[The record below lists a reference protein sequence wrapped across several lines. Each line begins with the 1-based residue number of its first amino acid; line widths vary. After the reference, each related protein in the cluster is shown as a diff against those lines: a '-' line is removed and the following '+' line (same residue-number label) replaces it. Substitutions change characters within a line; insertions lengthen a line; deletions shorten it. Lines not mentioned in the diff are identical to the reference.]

1 MLEGRSSMDQISR
14 DPLDLVGQ
22 AINRNHQY
30 PDGFLLFLGTLFAP
44 TEDRDA
50 PGAGF
55 THKLGDRV
63 SIRSAELGSLIN
75 QVTHSDVAA
84 PWDFGVRALM
94 TNLAARGLLQPL
106 G

>member
-1 MLEGRSSMDQISR
+1 MDKISR

-22 AINRNHQY
+22 ALNRNHQY

-50 PGAGF
+50 PGGGF

-63 SIRSAELGSLIN
+63 IISSEQLGALHNCVNHSDKAPVWQFGLNALIN
-75 QVTHSDVAA
+75 
-84 PWDFGVRALM
+84 
-94 TNLAARGLLQPL
+94 NLAARGLV
-106 G
+106 